1 MDLLEYNQLV
11 NYLNT
16 LQLPEN
22 LTVKEQQKFK
32 NKVKHYLTKNQIL
45 YRRNNRDPEQPL
57 KVIRITEIEEVLF
70 NGHSVIHTG
79 HFGIESTYHRI
90 SQNYYWPNLHQD
102 IENYIKACDV
112 CQRKGKLRKNN
123 PLHPIETKPPF
134 EKIGIDLVGPLSLIT
149 NKNRYIVVTVTVQNY
164 P

>member
-45 YRRNNRDPEQPL
+45 YRRNNRDPE
-57 KVIRITEIEEVLF
+57 
-70 NGHSVIHTG
+70 
-79 HFGIESTYHRI
+79 
-90 SQNYYWPNLHQD
+90 
-102 IENYIKACDV
+102 
-112 CQRKGKLRKNN
+112 
-123 PLHPIETKPPF
+123 
-134 EKIGIDLVGPLSLIT
+134 
-149 NKNRYIVVTVTVQNY
+149 
-164 P
+164 